1 MYDEAARL
9 SLLFFFMRLLVHE
22 VSFSSE
28 ITVQSAIE
36 LRASKTKTRKKKL
49 LQSNQIAVNRLV
61 FVTYFFMF
69 FSWYFCLF
77 SPFYTLPTVCN
88 L

>member
-1 MYDEAARL
+1 MSDEAARL

-36 LRASKTKTRKKKL
+36 MRASKTKTRKKNYYKTIKL
-49 LQSNQIAVNRLV
+49 ML
-61 FVTYFFMF
+61 TG
-69 FSWYFCLF
+69 
-77 SPFYTLPTVCN
+77 
-88 L
+88 

>member
-1 MYDEAARL
+1 MSDEAARL

-28 ITVQSAIE
+28 VTVQSASE
-36 LRASKTKTRKKKL
+36 MRASKTKTRKKKL
-49 LQSNQIAVNRLV
+49 LQNNQAVNRLV

-77 SPFYTLPTVCN
+77 SPFYTSPTVCN